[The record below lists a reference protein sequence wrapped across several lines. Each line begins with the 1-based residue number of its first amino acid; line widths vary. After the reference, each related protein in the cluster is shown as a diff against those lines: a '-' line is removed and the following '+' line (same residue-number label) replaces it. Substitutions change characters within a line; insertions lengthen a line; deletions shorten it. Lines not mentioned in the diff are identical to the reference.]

1 VYVKKIELTNVK
13 SFDRFEW
20 GLPPGVPAAGWHVLL
35 GDNGSGKSSLLGAC
49 AAALLGDKEALA
61 LRLKLNL
68 ADWVTRGESE
78 GRIVLTLEQD
88 PQWDGWSGKGRT
100 SAGDLEAGI
109 RIGADDALTPVGH
122 RPSPD
127 RHVWGGGKGW
137 FSAAFGPFRRFTGGS
152 PEYAKLFNSNPKLAR
167 HLSIFGEDVALTETL
182 SWLKQL
188 RFEQLEQGGIDRRSG
203 HPETVDSETFDC
215 FLSHDSRD
223 KPAVRALAKTLRER
237 EISVWLDEEQL
248 RPGRPWQPQFES
260 AIRASRSVAV
270 LVGADGLGPWE
281 EEEMHVALA
290 LAVEQDLPVIP
301 VLLADAPTVPELP
314 RFIEGRTWVDLR
326 PNAEPGSLPALER
339 LIWGIT
345 GKRPNRNDVQG
356 QTGASGRSDGDD
368 LLDAIKAFVNQPD
381 FLPNDTRLSEVNSKE
396 VVFLDGNGYRV
407 PIESLSDG
415 FRSILSMTLEL
426 IRQLAEAYGTRKVFG
441 DENTRVIPPGVVLID
456 EVDVHLHPRWQ
467 RLVGPWLTDHFP
479 NMQFLVTTHS
489 PLVCQGAEKGSVTR
503 LPQPGTDDRG
513 GPITGAAL
521 NRLVYGDILEALS
534 SGAFGDEVGRSDTGE
549 EKLEQLA
556 RLNVKALRE
565 GLTPSEQDERR
576 ALQEIFG
583 GNANLMETDGA
594 ADSQG

>member
-1 VYVKKIELTNVK
+1 MYVKKIELTNVK

-78 GRIVLTLEQD
+78 GRIMLTLEQD
-88 PQWDGWSGKGRT
+88 PQWDNWSGEGEA

-109 RIGADDALTPVGH
+109 CIGADDTLMPVDH
-122 RPSPD
+122 SPSPD
-127 RHVWGGGKGW
+127 RHVWGGGQGW

-152 PEYAKLFNSNPKLAR
+152 PEYAKLFYSNPKLAR

-188 RFEQLEQGGIDRRSG
+188 RFEQLEQGGIDRRFDSG
-203 HPETVDSETFDC
+203 TFDC
-215 FLSHDSRD
+215 YLSHNSRD
-223 KPAVRALAKTLRER
+223 KPAVRALAKALRDR
-237 EISVWLDEEQL
+237 GISVWLDEEHL
-248 RPGRPWQPQFES
+248 RPGIPWKPLLKS
-260 AIRASRSVAV
+260 GIDASRSFAV
-270 LVGADGLGPWE
+270 LVGADGLGPWQDE
-281 EEEMHVALA
+281 EVRIVLTP
-290 LAVEQDLPVIP
+290 AVKDGRPVIP
-301 VLLADAPTVPELP
+301 VLLADAPAVPELP
-314 RFIEGRTWVDLR
+314 PYLRDRTWVDLR
-326 PNAEPGSLPALER
+326 PGTESGTLPALDQ

-345 GKRPNRNDVQG
+345 GRRPDPNDDQG

-426 IRQLAEAYGTRKVFG
+426 IRQLAEVYGTRKVFG
-441 DENTRVIPPGVVLID
+441 DANTRVIPPGVVLID

-467 RLVGPWLTDHFP
+467 RLVGPWLTEHFP